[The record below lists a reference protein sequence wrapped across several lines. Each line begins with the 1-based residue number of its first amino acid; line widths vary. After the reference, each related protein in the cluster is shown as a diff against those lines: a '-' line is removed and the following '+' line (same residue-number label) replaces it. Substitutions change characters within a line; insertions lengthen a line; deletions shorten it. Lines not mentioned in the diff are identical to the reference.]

1 LQEFIEEKNR
11 ELQARA
17 EAIEEDLL
25 LGEQASLSKLI
36 QEKASTAELRQYLLR
51 RLKSSAF
58 GSRVS
63 GAQSSQE

>member
-1 LQEFIEEKNR
+1 LQEFIEEKNK

>member
-1 LQEFIEEKNR
+1 LQEFIEEKNK

-36 QEKASTAELRQYLLR
+36 QEKASTVELRQYLLR

>member
-1 LQEFIEEKNR
+1 MQEFIDEKNGQ
-11 ELQARA
+11 LQARA

-36 QEKASTAELRQYLLR
+36 QEKASTVELRQYLLR

-58 GSRVS
+58 GSQVS

>member
-1 LQEFIEEKNR
+1 MQEFIEEKNK

>member
-1 LQEFIEEKNR
+1 MQEFIEEKNK

-58 GSRVS
+58 GSHVS